1 MGMKGPNLIMTA
13 ARQTLLLLLLLLN
26 APLISAVDL
35 VVNKSV
41 PHDTLSRS
49 TVRSIFSMRNT
60 SWSNGNPISV
70 FVLGDKS
77 ELHAKFSKKIL
88 GVFPHQLRRAWNRQ
102 IFTGTG
108 QAPTRVETEQE
119 MIDQVGN
126 TPGAIGYISEGNINE
141 RIRKVAVE

>member
-1 MGMKGPNLIMTA
+1 MTA
-13 ARQTLLLLLLLLN
+13 ARQTIFLLLLLLIT
-26 APLISAVDL
+26 PLTGAVDL
-35 VVNKSV
+35 VVNKAV

-49 TVRSIFSMRNT
+49 TVRSIFSMRTT
-60 SWSNGNPISV
+60 SWPDGIPIHV

-77 ELHAKFSKKIL
+77 ELHAQFSKKIL

-108 QAPTRVETEQE
+108 QAPTKVDTEQE
-119 MIDQVGN
+119 MIDQIGS

-141 RIRKVAVE
+141 RIRKIAVE

>member
-1 MGMKGPNLIMTA
+1 MTA
-13 ARQTLLLLLLLLN
+13 ARQTIFLLLLLLI
-26 APLISAVDL
+26 APLTSAVDL
-35 VVNKSV
+35 VANKSV

-49 TVRSIFSMRNT
+49 TVRSIFSMRTT
-60 SWSNGNPISV
+60 SWPNGTPINV

-77 ELHAKFSKKIL
+77 ELHARFSKEIL

-108 QAPTRVETEQE
+108 QAPAKVENEQE
-119 MIDQVGN
+119 MIDQIEQ

-141 RIRKVAVE
+141 RIRKIAVE